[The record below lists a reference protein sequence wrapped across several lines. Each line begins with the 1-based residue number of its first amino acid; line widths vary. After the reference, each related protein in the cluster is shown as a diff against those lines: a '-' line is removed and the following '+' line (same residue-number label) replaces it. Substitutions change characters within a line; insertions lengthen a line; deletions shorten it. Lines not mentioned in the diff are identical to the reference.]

1 MLLIYR
7 FILNALFPF
16 IILIIYL
23 RTFLNK
29 EDKIRYKEKIF
40 NSSFNINKNDKK
52 KLIWFHAASIGELN
66 SIVPLINKLN
76 EKQEYEFLITTV
88 TLSSSKLIKK
98 LFNGKNIIHRFFP
111 IDKTNLILNFLNNWS
126 PDLIIFVD
134 SEIWPNFLL
143 EIKKRKLPLVLLNA
157 RITKK
162 TFMKWKLIS
171 SFASKIF
178 QTFKLCLVSN
188 HESKK
193 YLEFFKAHN
202 VKYLG
207 NLKLASKNKTTNLNN
222 FNKEILNRS
231 KFWCAVSTH
240 KTEEIFCLKTHLN
253 IKKKHSNII
262 TIIIPRHIDR
272 VENIKHECDKLN
284 LRSQILNEDEI
295 IEENNEIIIINSY
308 GVVSNYLSI
317 CKSVFIGKSIA
328 KKLKPVGGQSPI
340 EAAKY
345 GCKIYHGPFVY
356 NFQELY
362 NLLSEYKITE
372 KINDENEL
380 AKKLILDL
388 FNSGIINNVAIENI
402 NKLGNKIL
410 LNTFYEIE
418 KIIKNENFK
427 T

>member
-7 FILNALFPF
+7 FLLNALFPF
-16 IILIIYL
+16 IISIIYL

-40 NSSFNINKNDKK
+40 NNSFNINKNDQK

-178 QTFKLCLVSN
+178 QTFKLCL
-188 HESKK
+188 
-193 YLEFFKAHN
+193 
-202 VKYLG
+202 
-207 NLKLASKNKTTNLNN
+207 AS
-222 FNKEILNRS
+222 
-231 KFWCAVSTH
+231 CM
-240 KTEEIFCLKTHLN
+240 
-253 IKKKHSNII
+253 
-262 TIIIPRHIDR
+262 
-272 VENIKHECDKLN
+272 
-284 LRSQILNEDEI
+284 
-295 IEENNEIIIINSY
+295 
-308 GVVSNYLSI
+308 
-317 CKSVFIGKSIA
+317 
-328 KKLKPVGGQSPI
+328 QSD
-340 EAAKY
+340 
-345 GCKIYHGPFVY
+345 
-356 NFQELY
+356 
-362 NLLSEYKITE
+362 S
-372 KINDENEL
+372 
-380 AKKLILDL
+380 
-388 FNSGIINNVAIENI
+388 
-402 NKLGNKIL
+402 
-410 LNTFYEIE
+410 
-418 KIIKNENFK
+418 
-427 T
+427 